1 MPAERPKAP
10 RHAVDHA
17 PGRSIPGWAWVRQRL
32 TTFQRF
38 LQSPE
43 PVTFRQ
49 HLVVFCK
56 ELLVVVVA
64 ALIVAS
70 LVRGFVGQ
78 MFLIPTQSME
88 PTLLVKDRVIVEKLS
103 SVQRGEV
110 VVFSDPGGWIKTAP
124 VPERSAAGKV
134 FQFIGVLPDRST
146 EHLIKRVVGL
156 PGDHVVCCDAQG
168 WVTVNDQPL
177 DETGYLA
184 QPADESLNGLAVTPY
199 DVVVPSGRI
208 FVLGD
213 NRASSA
219 DSRCHLYDPSPDGQ
233 PTGAAAFVPED
244 LVVGQARAVLW
255 PSSRIHRL
263 GVPATFG
270 SVPAGV
276 APAPDTALVQP
287 GTGPVC

>member
-1 MPAERPKAP
+1 MPAERPTKP
-10 RHAVDHA
+10 RHAVDQ
-17 PGRSIPGWAWVRQRL
+17 PPRRSIPGLAWVRKRL
-32 TTFQRF
+32 PK
-38 LQSPE
+38 LKQSPE

-56 ELLVVVVA
+56 ELLVVVLA
-64 ALIVAS
+64 ALVVAC

-78 MFLIPTQSME
+78 MFLIPSQSME
-88 PTLLVKDRVIVEKLS
+88 PALVVKDRAIVEKIS
-103 SVQRGEV
+103 AVERGEV
-110 VVFSDPGGWIKTAP
+110 VVFTDPGGWIKTPP
-124 VPERSAAGKV
+124 VPERSTVGQV
-134 FQFIGVLPDRST
+134 FQFIGVLPDTST
-146 EHLIKRVVGL
+146 DHLIKRVVGL

-184 QPADESLNGLAVTPY
+184 QPADETLNALAITPY
-199 DVVVPSGRI
+199 DVVVPAGRL

-213 NRASSA
+213 NRALSA
-219 DSRCHLYDPSPDGQ
+219 DSRCHLNDTTADGQ
-233 PTGAAAFVPED
+233 VTGASAFVPEE

-255 PSSRIHRL
+255 PTSRIHKL

-270 SVPAGV
+270 TVPAGV

-287 GTGPVC
+287 GTGPLC